1 MLVQIANL
9 FSADELRELRQQ
21 LLAQP
26 WVDGKATAGVQSAQA
41 KHNRQLDED
50 DPVARQ
56 LGGLILQRLSDNPLF
71 MSAALPKR
79 IYPPLFNRYGGGR
92 GFGFHIDNAIRGIK
106 GVRERVRTDLS
117 ATLFLAEPDSYD
129 GGELVIRDTFGER
142 QVKLPAGHLVLYP
155 GSSVH
160 RVAGDPGRAPGG
172 VFLDRKPGARGQPA
186 QSAAGHGRGDPA
198 PDGTTGRRRFVAGAD
213 RRVPQPAPSLG
224 RHLTLGGHP

>member
-1 MLVQIANL
+1 MLVEIDRL
-9 FSADELRELRQQ
+9 FSADELEALRQQ

-79 IYPPLFNRYGGGR
+79 IYPPLFNRYGEGE

-155 GSSVH
+155 GSSLH
-160 RVAGDPGRAPGG
+160 RVQPVTRGERLAAFFWIESLVREDSQRSLL
-172 VFLDRKPGARGQPA
+172 LDMDVAIQRLTA
-186 QSAAGHGRGDPA
+186 Q
-198 PDGTTGRRRFVAGAD
+198 GAD
-213 RRVPQPAPSLG
+213 AGSLLELTGVYHNLLRRWG
-224 RHLTLGGHP
+224 DT

>member
-1 MLVQIANL
+1 MLVQIENL
-9 FSADELRELRQQ
+9 FSADELRGLRQQ

-79 IYPPLFNRYGGGR
+79 IYPPLFNRYGAGE
-92 GFGFHIDNAIRGIK
+92 GFGYHIDNAIRGIK

-129 GGELVIRDTFGER
+129 GGELVVRDTFGER

-160 RVAGDPGRAPGG
+160 RVAPVTRGERLAAFFWIESLVREDSQRSLLLDMDVAIQRLTAQQADAGSLLELTGVYHNLLRRWGD
-172 VFLDRKPGARGQPA
+172 
-186 QSAAGHGRGDPA
+186 
-198 PDGTTGRRRFVAGAD
+198 T
-213 RRVPQPAPSLG
+213 
-224 RHLTLGGHP
+224 